1 MHMASKLLWSYVE
14 DDRAAT
20 SIEYGLIAVS
30 MSIAIATVV
39 LQIGASVQILLGQ
52 AAAAF

>member
-1 MHMASKLLWSYVE
+1 MDMASKLLWSYVE
-14 DDRAAT
+14 DDRATT

-39 LQIGASVQILLGQ
+39 LQIGASVQTLLGQ